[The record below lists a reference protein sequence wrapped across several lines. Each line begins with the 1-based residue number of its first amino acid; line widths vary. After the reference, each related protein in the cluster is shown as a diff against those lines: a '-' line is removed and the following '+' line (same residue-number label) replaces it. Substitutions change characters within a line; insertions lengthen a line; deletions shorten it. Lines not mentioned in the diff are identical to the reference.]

1 MSIRMEQRDYVTE
14 DGSVASVRGGSALL
28 SDVLFRL
35 SARRGGF
42 VLMPEFGSRMY
53 LLRRE
58 KPSLRSALALQYA
71 AEALEELSELEVTG
85 AEVSEVDERLRV
97 QVELT
102 WQGEP
107 LTVEW
112 EV

>member
-1 MSIRMEQRDYVTE
+1 MSIPMEQKDYGT
-14 DGSVASVRGGSALL
+14 DGGSVASVRGGNALL

-42 VLMPEFGSRMY
+42 ALMPEFGSRMH

-58 KPSLRSALALQYA
+58 KPSVRSALALQYA
-71 AEALEELSELEVTG
+71 AEALEELSELAVTG
-85 AEVSEVDERLRV
+85 AHVTEEGERLRV
-97 QVELT
+97 RVELS

-107 LTVEW
+107 LAVEW